1 MYMES
6 WFVCV
11 SSLCMLFL
19 SGIQTGGSKEA
30 SIIPQSDLETQDTP
44 AGGLLF
50 SH

>member
-1 MYMES
+1 MYMEL
-6 WFVCV
+6 WFVYVPSWCI
-11 SSLCMLFL
+11 LFQ

-50 SH
+50 GH